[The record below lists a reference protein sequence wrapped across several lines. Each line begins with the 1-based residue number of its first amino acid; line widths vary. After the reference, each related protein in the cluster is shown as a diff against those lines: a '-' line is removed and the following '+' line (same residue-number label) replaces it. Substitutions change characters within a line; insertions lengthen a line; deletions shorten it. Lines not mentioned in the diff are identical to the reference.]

1 MPRYLGIDLGEVRV
15 GVAVSDEMNFMA
27 HPMETIFVKETP
39 TIPRI
44 CAIVSEKSIGKII
57 VGMPRNMDGSHGP
70 AAQKVRLFIEALSA
84 AVSCE
89 VLPWDE
95 RMTTV
100 SATRALREAGR
111 NAKQQRN
118 IVDQA
123 AAQIILQSWMDGQ
136 PDSFP
141 PL

>member
-1 MPRYLGIDLGEVRV
+1 MSRYLGIDFGDARV
-15 GVAVSDEMNFMA
+15 GVAISDEMNFMA
-27 HPMETIFVKETP
+27 HPLETIFVKQTP
-39 TIPRI
+39 VIPRI
-44 CAIVSEKSIGKII
+44 RILVAEKSITKII
-57 VGMPRNMDGSHGP
+57 VGLPRNMDGSHGP
-70 AAQKVRLFIEALSA
+70 AAEKARVFMDALVQ

-95 RMTTV
+95 RMTTI

-123 AAQIILQSWMDGQ
+123 AAQIILQSWMDSQ
-136 PDSFP
+136 PDPMS
-141 PL
+141 L

>member
-1 MPRYLGIDLGEVRV
+1 MSRYLGIDFGDARI

-27 HPMETIFVKETP
+27 HPLETIFVKKTAP
-39 TIPRI
+39 IPRI
-44 CAIVSEKSIGKII
+44 RTLAAEKSVSKII

-70 AAQKVRLFIEALSA
+70 AAQKVRAFIDALA
-84 AVSCE
+84 AAITCE
-89 VLPWDE
+89 IIPWDE

-100 SATRALREAGR
+100 SATRALHEAGR

-118 IVDQA
+118 IIDQA

-136 PDSFP
+136 PDPFAV
-141 PL
+141 L

>member
-1 MPRYLGIDLGEVRV
+1 MSRYLGIDFGDARI

-27 HPMETIFVKETP
+27 HPLETIFVKQTP
-39 TIPRI
+39 PIRRI
-44 CAIVSEKSIGKII
+44 CSIITEKSVSKII
-57 VGMPRNMDGSHGP
+57 VGMPRNMDGSHG
-70 AAQKVRLFIEALSA
+70 ASAQKVRVFIDSLA
-84 AVSCE
+84 AVTSCE
-89 VLPWDE
+89 IIPWDE

-111 NAKQQRN
+111 NAKQQRD

-136 PDSFP
+136 PDGSA
-141 PL
+141 LL